1 MKHYYM
7 RGDKMNKTAKIM
19 LTSMVTNTILSIVKI
34 ITGFIGK
41 SGALIAD
48 GVHSF
53 SDLITDVVAI
63 VGSKFASKPA
73 DQNHPYGHGKIEY
86 LTSMIISVFIIILG
100 ITIIIDVFNTETSIP
115 TNIVIYTTIF
125 TIISKLLLS
134 SYIINKGKK
143 YKNNILISSGYE
155 SRTDVISSIVVLI
168 SAISSNIKMEI
179 FKYSDKVAMF
189 IVGLLIIKTGISL
202 LKENISTILGEND
215 TDPDFRKEIED
226 IILSFS
232 EIICIDELILMKY
245 GEYYSLI
252 SDIGMQENKSLK
264 EVHDVL
270 EKIENKIKKN
280 TSIKYITIHV
290 NPYK

>member
-1 MKHYYM
+1 MSKIT
-7 RGDKMNKTAKIM
+7 KTM
-19 LTSMVTNTILSIVKI
+19 LVSAITNIILSITKI

-41 SGALIAD
+41 SGALVAD

-53 SDLITDVVAI
+53 SDLITDMVAI
-63 VGSKFASKPA
+63 VGGKIASKPA
-73 DQNHPYGHGKIEY
+73 DQNHPYGHGKVEY

-100 ITIIIDVFNTETSIP
+100 ITIIIDVFNTEMSIP
-115 TNIVIYTTIF
+115 TNIVIYVTLFTIF
-125 TIISKLLLS
+125 AKLLLS
-134 SYIINKGKK
+134 TYIINKGKK

-168 SAISSNIKMEI
+168 SAITSNIKIDI

-215 TDPDFRKEIED
+215 TNPDFRKEVED
-226 IILSFS
+226 IILSFKDV
-232 EIICIDELILMKY
+232 ICIDELVLMKY
-245 GEYYSLI
+245 GGYYKLI

-264 EVHDVL
+264 EVHEII
-270 EKIENKIKKN
+270 EKIENKLKNNTNIKF
-280 TSIKYITIHV
+280 ITIHV

>member
-1 MKHYYM
+1 
-7 RGDKMNKTAKIM
+7 MNKTAKIM

-63 VGSKFASKPA
+63 VGSKIASKPA
-73 DQNHPYGHGKIEY
+73 DQNHPYGHGKLEY

-100 ITIIIDVFNTETSIP
+100 ITIIIDVFTTEISIP

-134 SYIINKGKK
+134 NYIINKGKK

-168 SAISSNIKMEI
+168 SAISSNVKMEI

-252 SDIGMQENKSLK
+252 SDIGMQEKKSLK

-270 EKIENKIKKN
+270 EKIDTKIKKN